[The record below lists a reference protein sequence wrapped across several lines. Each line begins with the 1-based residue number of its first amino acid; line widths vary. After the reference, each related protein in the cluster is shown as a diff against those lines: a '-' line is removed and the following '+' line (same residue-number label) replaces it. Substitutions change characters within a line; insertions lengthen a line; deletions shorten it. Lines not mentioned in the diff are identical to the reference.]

1 VLLFLNSH
9 EISYVVFRSRMW
21 YTVPQLQKCH
31 TLQEPPIFSTHL
43 EVMLSLCMSS
53 LSISLSLFR
62 LLICLLVCLSP
73 HSLNLILAA
82 LNVEMGVSF
91 LSFLIYLWELLL
103 EFQCVR

>member
-1 VLLFLNSH
+1 MCCTGKEFVCLNRQGCQELPESCNGKHYVDDDALDELSVFWVLLFLNSH

-53 LSISLSLFR
+53 LSLSLSSG
-62 LLICLLVCLSP
+62 C
-73 HSLNLILAA
+73 
-82 LNVEMGVSF
+82 
-91 LSFLIYLWELLL
+91 
-103 EFQCVR
+103 